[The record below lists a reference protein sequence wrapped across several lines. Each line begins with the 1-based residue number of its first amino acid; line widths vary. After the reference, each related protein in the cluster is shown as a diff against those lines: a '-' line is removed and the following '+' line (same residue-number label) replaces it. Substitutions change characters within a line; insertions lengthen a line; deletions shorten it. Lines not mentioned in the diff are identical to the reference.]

1 MKEFEFDISSY
12 EVPRFSKNKIKAAGE
27 RLVSGESDANTLEI
41 LNNWR
46 SAHALPLQ
54 VISSELNKIATS
66 TDEDA
71 LLAKRLKR
79 SPSIINK
86 LKIQQ
91 KMSLAR
97 MQDIGGCR
105 TIVDSIDSVYHVNEE
120 FQRALEENNHKLVR
134 FTDYIK
140 EPKSSGYRGLH
151 LVVQFDGS
159 EISEKHNSMKIEAQ
173 IRTRYQHY
181 WATAVETMGAYLKQS
196 LKSSQG
202 DERFLRHFAELG
214 DLFAFYEG
222 QPRYDGRTRI
232 RDQARKIMN
241 DSRLLQVQEK
251 LMAFSHATH
260 FIENGLD
267 AEAADADFYLVITDV
282 KREIVRVQ
290 PISKDEVKAA
300 NENYTR
306 LEQRF
311 RNDSCKDI
319 ALVSAKTLSDLRDTY
334 PNYFSDTKNFMEHY
348 YRVLHK
354 AYSQPVEVIDNE
366 TPMSPVG
373 YDKEMHMIK
382 LKAKRLLTKRR
393 KRNRA
398 LVRKQRSLLRNSR
411 KITNPE
417 TRKKMSKLIDESRIR
432 TNKFCKKTSELKN
445 YYQNSL
451 MRMLKRR

>member
-1 MKEFEFDISSY
+1 MKKTEFDISSY
-12 EVPRFSKNKIKAAGE
+12 EIPRFSKKKIKAAGE
-27 RLVSGESDANTLEI
+27 RLVEGESDTETLDI

-54 VISSELNKIATS
+54 VIAEELNKIAIS

-105 TIVDSIDSVYHVNEE
+105 TIVDSIDSVYSVKDN
-120 FQRALEENNHKLVR
+120 FQKALEANDHKVVR
-134 FTDYIK
+134 ITDYIQ
-140 EPKSSGYRGLH
+140 EPKASGYRGIH
-151 LVVQFDGS
+151 LVVQFDGN
-159 EISEKHNSMKIEAQ
+159 EISDKHDGMKIEAQ

-202 DERFLRHFAELG
+202 DKRFLKHFAELG

-222 QPRYDGRTRI
+222 QPRFEEKMHI
-232 RDQARKIMN
+232 REQARKIMS
-241 DSRLLQVQEK
+241 DSQLLQVQEK

-267 AEAADADFYLVITDV
+267 ADVTDADFYLVITDV

-290 PISKDEVKAA
+290 PIFKDDVKAA
-300 NENYTR
+300 NEKYTR

-311 RNDSCKDI
+311 RHDPCKDI
-319 ALVSAKTLSDLRDTY
+319 ALVSAKTLADLRDTY

-348 YRVLHK
+348 YRVMHHAFNQPK
-354 AYSQPVEVIDNE
+354 AADSNE
-366 TPMSPVG
+366 TPMSRVVF
-373 YDKEMHMIK
+373 DREIQLIL

-393 KRNRA
+393 SKNRA
-398 LVRKQRSLLRNSR
+398 HVRKQRALIRNSR
-411 KITNPE
+411 KITNPKTKAQME
-417 TRKKMSKLIDESRIR
+417 KLIKRSRVR
-432 TNKFCKKTSELKN
+432 TNQFCKKTSELKH
-445 YYQNSL
+445 YYLNSL
-451 MRMLKRR
+451 VKSFKK